1 MRYNPQEI
9 VTEFSCVRSFRQREQ
24 QLKNSCKMLES
35 HTSRFKEIIPLCEQL
50 LLLGIGFTELAAA
63 VMKKSGTENRL
74 ISTAAYR
81 VIEDIENYI
90 KLGGMR
96 EQVFKVWNQLF
107 IIVQILWRKN
117 TAINAMMKLQA
128 CGVTDN
134 EILNY
139 HEFLNHAGNKELFS

>member
-9 VTEFSCVRSFRQREQ
+9 VTEFYCVRSFRQREQ

-35 HTSRFKEIIPLCEQL
+35 HTSRYKEIIPLCEQL
-50 LLLGIGFTELAAA
+50 LLLGIGFTELAAFHPA

-74 ISTAAYR
+74 ISTAAYC

-107 IIVQILWRKN
+107 IIDQILWRKN
-117 TAINAMMKLQA
+117 AAINAMMKLRNCCA
-128 CGVTDN
+128 
-134 EILNY
+134 
-139 HEFLNHAGNKELFS
+139 S